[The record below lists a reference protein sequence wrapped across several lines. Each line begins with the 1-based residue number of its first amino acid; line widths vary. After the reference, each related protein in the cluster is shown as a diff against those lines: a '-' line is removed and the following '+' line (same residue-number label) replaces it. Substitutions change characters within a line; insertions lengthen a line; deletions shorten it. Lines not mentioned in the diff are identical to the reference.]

1 MLGYWLGVELGLGF
15 LVNVHT
21 PQAENFSGS
30 EFYLV
35 LRVEPELHSFF
46 LSVPT
51 LPSALNYSLMPGQS
65 GVFLHA
71 LVPPP
76 QVN

>member
-15 LVNVHT
+15 LVNVCT

-51 LPSALNYSLMPGQS
+51 LPSALNYSLMPGHRVVS
-65 GVFLHA
+65 FSMLLSLLHR
-71 LVPPP
+71 
-76 QVN
+76 